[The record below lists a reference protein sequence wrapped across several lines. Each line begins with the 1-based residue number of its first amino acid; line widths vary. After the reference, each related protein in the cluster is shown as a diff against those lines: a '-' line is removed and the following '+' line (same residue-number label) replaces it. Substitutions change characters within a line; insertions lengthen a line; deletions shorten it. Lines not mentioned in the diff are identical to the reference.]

1 MIGKFSH
8 LNTDI
13 SIHSPHARG
22 DVNCRQR
29 VARHGLFQ
37 STPLMR
43 GETPLIGSE
52 KVALK
57 FQSTPLMRG
66 ETILR
71 PELHA
76 HDCISI
82 HSPHARGD
90 APGVLL
96 LRRFIKISIH
106 SPHARGDHLARLS
119 RCTHG
124 NFNPLPSCEGRLTAF
139 RLSRQVQ
146 AISIHSPHARGD
158 NTRN

>member
-1 MIGKFSH
+1 MRGETEAICKMQEKI
-8 LNTDI
+8 NI

-106 SPHARGDHLARLS
+106 SPHARGDVTEERSIQRIILFQS
-119 RCTHG
+119 T
-124 NFNPLPSCEGRLTAF
+124 PLMRGETIIL
-139 RLSRQVQ
+139 
-146 AISIHSPHARGD
+146 SIHFF
-158 NTRN
+158 NF